1 MTTIYLVRHGQ
12 ASFGKSNYDE
22 LSENGE
28 AQATLLGQY
37 FKQILKEQPYVVAG
51 TMQRHE
57 QTAKLAL
64 NECFPDAVIHHNNL
78 WNEFNHQQ
86 VFARYE
92 PRFEQPELL
101 KADVAKSITLARIL
115 PKSLKVRLNDGPTA
129 IFIMNMMSLG
139 HTLKKESKRHYSN
152 FVMS

>member
-101 KADVAKSITLARIL
+101 KADVAKEHNPRA
-115 PKSLKVRLNDGPTA
+115 
-129 IFIMNMMSLG
+129 
-139 HTLKKESKRHYSN
+139 Y
-152 FVMS
+152 

>member
-51 TMQRHE
+51 TMQRHD
-57 QTAKLAL
+57 T
-64 NECFPDAVIHHNNL
+64 NRTTC
-78 WNEFNHQQ
+78 
-86 VFARYE
+86 
-92 PRFEQPELL
+92 
-101 KADVAKSITLARIL
+101 T
-115 PKSLKVRLNDGPTA
+115 
-129 IFIMNMMSLG
+129 
-139 HTLKKESKRHYSN
+139 
-152 FVMS
+152 

>member
-37 FKQILKEQPYVVAG
+37 FKKILKEQPYIVAG

-57 QTAKLAL
+57 QNCTA
-64 NECFPDAVIHHNNL
+64 
-78 WNEFNHQQ
+78 
-86 VFARYE
+86 R
-92 PRFEQPELL
+92 
-101 KADVAKSITLARIL
+101 T
-115 PKSLKVRLNDGPTA
+115 
-129 IFIMNMMSLG
+129 
-139 HTLKKESKRHYSN
+139 KRMFSRCGN
-152 FVMS
+152 SS

>member
-86 VFARYE
+86 V
-92 PRFEQPELL
+92 
-101 KADVAKSITLARIL
+101 L
-115 PKSLKVRLNDGPTA
+115 PVMNRVLNSLNC
-129 IFIMNMMSLG
+129 
-139 HTLKKESKRHYSN
+139 
-152 FVMS
+152 